1 MRVLNLVQKIQK
13 EDDNEALVELL
24 DIFEPKIKK
33 SLRTVKYMNKE
44 DIRQEIKIRI
54 ICAVRKY
61 KFDEINGIEEF
72 L

>member
-33 SLRTVKYMNKE
+33 SLRTVKYMNK
-44 DIRQEIKIRI
+44 D
-54 ICAVRKY
+54 V
-61 KFDEINGIEEF
+61 
-72 L
+72 